1 MIRLLNAHKGVAALL
16 AVLVLSVSLLVA
28 ALPRALEASYDE
40 GAQRLLSNSPPQLTS
55 LGVVLSTSYWAE
67 PLATVQQTVAKDD
80 DWRAE
85 LPPALRQVTT
95 DEKLI
100 SIESERMRISNK
112 RNHHLT
118 LMWVSTADSAV
129 RYVEGRPPGP
139 RKGTRFDVA
148 FASSVAAEVG
158 IKVGDVLRLDG
169 LTARVTGLYEPVTAA
184 KAFWA
189 HYDALGRVIRAL
201 PVGAQEEQMYL
212 AGLTDGGSVASQQTK
227 RVYHWY
233 MTVKPDAVTARNAE
247 AVRAGVTDFRNRVSD
262 SGSGISLST
271 NLDRLLTQFLDR
283 LALTRTLMAVLLGGL
298 IVVCAATIA
307 LAVRLLA
314 ERVRGDLALMR
325 ARGASLRQVT
335 LAGTG
340 VAALMAVPAAVIGYL
355 ISFAVPGP
363 VTPIVHIGPAL
374 LALAAVAFCAAWVAG
389 AHRKPLDQRRDDIA
403 TARPSPRRIAME
415 VLVVA
420 LGVGGVQLLRT
431 RGLGTGD
438 PLLSL
443 APLLLALAAAI
454 VTLRVYPLPLR
465 LLVRLTARG
474 RNASSYL
481 GLTMAARAAAGVALP
496 VLALLP
502 ALSIGAYGAATVQS
516 IDTAQR
522 QAAWQMIGA
531 EIRVEVDR
539 DIPTTL
545 VEELRRTPG
554 VDAVVPASVGP
565 ITAEVGFHGTPA
577 TVVAVDLEAYRRLVA
592 GSPLTVPRVPGSGAL
607 VTRGLSAMA
616 SFDIS
621 WPTHIT
627 VVPKGTVASFPGVDI
642 AGQELIVVP
651 AMAGKANTLLV
662 RGDADAVRAAV
673 KTGIPSGAVVR
684 TVNGALDDVAAE
696 PLASALVTGLWVVS
710 LALAVYALVGV
721 AIAFVS
727 RAPERARAHAL
738 LAVLGLTGRQARIL
752 TVLEVTPLLLL
763 TTCAGFALGIGL
775 PALLGAGVD
784 LAAYAGLPA
793 GTPSLTSATPAL
805 VFAAGVALIALVG
818 SYLGGG
824 HAKSGRS

>member
-1 MIRLLNAHKGVAALL
+1 MIRLLAAHRGVAALL
-16 AVLVLSVSLLVA
+16 AALVLSVSLLVA
-28 ALPRALEASYDE
+28 ALPRMLEASYDE

-55 LGVVLSTSYWAE
+55 LGVVLSTSYYAE
-67 PLATVQQTVAKDD
+67 PLGGIEQIVAKDD
-80 DWRAE
+80 DWRTE
-85 LPPALRQVTT
+85 LPPALRQVTNA
-95 DEKLI
+95 EKLI
-100 SIESERMRISNK
+100 SVEIEQQRILNR
-112 RNHHLT
+112 RNEHLT
-118 LMWVSTADSAV
+118 LAWVSSAESAV
-129 RYVEGRPPGP
+129 RYVKGRPPGP
-139 RKGTRFDVA
+139 RKGNRFDVGLA
-148 FASSVAAEVG
+148 APAAAEVG
-158 IKVGDVLRLDG
+158 IKVGDVLQLDG
-169 LTARVTGLYEPVTAA
+169 FSAKVTGLYEPVTGA

-189 HYDALGRVIRAL
+189 HYDSLGRVIRAL
-201 PVGAQEEQMYL
+201 PVGAMEEQMYL
-212 AGLTDGGSVASQQTK
+212 AGLTDGDSVATMNTK
-227 RVYHWY
+227 RTYQWF
-233 MTVKPDAVTARNAE
+233 MTVKSGAVTARNAE
-247 AVRAGVTDFRNRVSD
+247 AVRSGVADFRYRVSD

-271 NLDRLLTQFLDR
+271 NLDRLMTQFLDR
-283 LALTRTLMAVLLGGL
+283 LALTRTLIAVLLGGL
-298 IVVCAATIA
+298 IVVCAGTIA

-335 LAGTG
+335 LMGTG
-340 VAALMAVPAAVIGYL
+340 AAALMAVPAALVGYL
-355 ISFAVPGP
+355 ASFAVPGP

-374 LALAAVAFCAAWVAG
+374 LALAAVGFCAAWVAG
-389 AHRKPLDQRRDDIA
+389 AHRKPLDQRRDDIVA
-403 TARPSPRRIAME
+403 ARPSPRRIAME

-431 RGLGTGD
+431 RGLGTDD

-443 APLLLALAAAI
+443 APLLLALAAAV

-502 ALSIGAYGAATVQS
+502 ALSIGAYGSATVQG

-539 DIPTTL
+539 DIPTRL

-554 VDAVVPASVGP
+554 IDAVVPASVGP
-565 ITAEVGFHGTPA
+565 ITADVGFRGLPA
-577 TVVAVDLEAYRRLVA
+577 TVVAVDLEAYRRLVS
-592 GSPLTVPRVPGSGAL
+592 GSPLTLPRAPDSGAL
-607 VTRGLSAMA
+607 ITRGLSAMS

-621 WPTHIT
+621 WPKQMS
-627 VVPKGTVASFPGVDI
+627 VVPKGIVTSFPGVDV
-642 AGQELIVVP
+642 AGQDLIVVP
-651 AMAGKANTLLV
+651 AVAGKANTLLIS
-662 RGDADAVRAAV
+662 GDAEAVRSAV
-673 KTGIPSGAVVR
+673 KAGMPSGAVIR
-684 TVNGALDDVAAE
+684 TVDGALDGIAGE
-696 PLASALVTGLWVVS
+696 PLASALVTGLWVVT
-710 LALAVYALVGV
+710 LALAVYALIGV

-738 LAVLGLTGRQARIL
+738 LAVLGLTGRQARVL
-752 TVLEVTPLLLL
+752 TLLEVTPLLLL
-763 TTCAGFALGIGL
+763 TTCAGVALGIGL

-793 GTPSLTSATPAL
+793 GTPSLAPRTPAL
-805 VFAAGVALIALVG
+805 LFAAGVALIALVG